1 MIHKA
6 SKPTDEEYI
15 DPPGSTAM
23 YLVLHGELAIFDNPK
38 NPYIDIYAPEIAEHV
53 YMAGPW
59 LGEQRIPRGTTL
71 ALTGVKSGT
80 DSLGGLA
87 GSFLIFRGVTPMP
100 VNASF
105 ALRAPRPRKITPLS
119 LNRLHKDSVTVDP
132 ASKVTVLLPPNAT
145 FPPHL
150 AQCCVFEYCV
160 QTDATPKLEQVGG
173 TPPEVVQ
180 DWSAGKKRRNGSFSL
195 HVFAESDGTENEAAH
210 AEHSFQRA
218 AELLGFGATL
228 IAKKKEA
235 GELTTPPSDLWPGE
249 IAISLAARIVL
260 LRKFIGSID
269 GRSRVEQIR
278 AVIDQVPGEIDFND
292 SFTCGP
298 IGGIPLDE

>member
-6 SKPTDEEYI
+6 SKPTDEECI

-59 LGEQRIPRGTTL
+59 LGEQRIQRGTTL
-71 ALTGVKSGT
+71 TLTGVKGGT
-80 DSLGGLA
+80 DSLGRLA

-100 VNASF
+100 VNASI
-105 ALRAPRPRKITPLS
+105 ALRVARPRKITPLS
-119 LNRLHKDSVTVDP
+119 LNRLQEDSVTVDP
-132 ASKVTVLLPPNAT
+132 ASKVTVLLPPNAK

-160 QTDATPKLEQVGG
+160 RPGANPKLEQVGG
-173 TPPEVVQ
+173 TTPEVEQ
-180 DWSAGKKRRNGSFSL
+180 DWCAGKKRRNGSFSL
-195 HVFAESDGTENEAAH
+195 HVFAESDGTECKPAH

-218 AELLGFGATL
+218 TELLGFNATL
-228 IAKKKEA
+228 IAMPKQA
-235 GELTTPPSDLWPGE
+235 GEPTTAPSDLWPGE
-249 IAISLAARIVL
+249 IAISLAARVKL
-260 LRKFIGSID
+260 LRKFMASID
-269 GRSRVEQIR
+269 GRSRIEEIR
-278 AVIDQVPGEIDFND
+278 SVIDQVPPDFILND
-292 SFTCGP
+292 FFTCGP
-298 IGGIPLDE
+298 VGGMPLDE